1 MQLQR
6 RAGAKG
12 FGLFTKEDLQ
22 AGQFIIEYIGEVH
35 TVARLLLSSS
45 FSATANGLYH
55 IALRIAGWCMMYAN
69 FLTSTVR
76 IGWLAHCENI
86 SHKIYMS

>member
-1 MQLQR
+1 MHVQR

-35 TVARLLLSSS
+35 TIAWLLLSSS
-45 FSATANGLYH
+45 CYVHSGAFRC
-55 IALRIAGWCMMYAN
+55 LRQLVLHVAGWCMVFAA
-69 FLTSTVR
+69 V
-76 IGWLAHCENI
+76 
-86 SHKIYMS
+86 